1 MTMPDV
7 RRTRLVL
14 AGVATAVLAADQL
27 TKSVAVYLVDDR
39 TVDWGPISLSAT
51 RNTGGPFGVGSSWPA
66 VWLLF
71 AVAGAAVAVW
81 AFVRVD
87 RLDGVTVAGAIV
99 VGGVYGNL
107 LDRVVRGRTGG
118 ATGVVDWI
126 TVEPYPYAFNL
137 ADVALRLGAVALIVA
152 VWRQRPNTV
161 TARSLPPEAESS
173 ITNLVGPH
181 TATDPRG
188 H

>member
-1 MTMPDV
+1 MPDV

-14 AGVATAVLAADQL
+14 AVIATSVLAADQL
-27 TKSVAVYLVDDR
+27 TKTMAVHLVDHR
-39 TVDWGPISLSAT
+39 AVDWGPISFSVA

-66 VWLLF
+66 VWLLL

-126 TVEPYPYAFNL
+126 TADPYPYAFNV
-137 ADVALRLGAVALIVA
+137 ADLALRLGAVALIVA
-152 VWRQRPNTV
+152 VWRQRTETN
-161 TARSLPPEAESS
+161 TARR
-173 ITNLVGPH
+173 VGPEGDSALVSMTRAH